1 MVGTSQGGYQ
11 SEETEIIE
19 IDGKRFRRVQIE
31 DFSQWIEIS
40 TCMSLYFYYGTDC
53 FLRCIPMSVTKYR
66 DSDVC

>member
-31 DFSQWIEIS
+31 DKDEEYL
-40 TCMSLYFYYGTDC
+40 MDEE
-53 FLRCIPMSVTKYR
+53 
-66 DSDVC
+66 